1 MAPVWDVTVFTKKRD
16 RVLGAEVASK
26 FFAAVLA
33 DPQVKP
39 LLSSEYFSVAGTL
52 IAAWASIK
60 SFRPKDGS
68 GDTLGPGRNGERDF
82 HAEKRSDETHASTMD
97 PDARLARKS
106 NGQAS
111 KLCYAGHVVIENRH
125 GLAVA
130 ATKTRATRT
139 AERDAGEAI
148 MAGLDRAARSTLG
161 GDKTNDTRAFVRA
174 MGDMGV
180 TPHVT
185 QHTNGRRSAID
196 GRTTRHPGYAVSQRI
211 RKRIEEV
218 FGRSKEIGGMLRTLL
233 RGLERVGWSF
243 TLRVGATTSSGCR
256 SCWRRLPDWRRNEPQ
271 RGSSRRLA
279 TENHAHRSAKH
290 LAETA
295 PAGKTKPLAA
305 NFRSLL
311 DQAGGDDRPRDGQY
325 QDGGGGAFAEN
336 VLDPVQIL
344 ADDGLRLRARSAQR
358 P

>member
-33 DPQVKP
+33 DPEVKP
-39 LLSSEYFSVAGTL
+39 LLPSAYFSVAGTL
-52 IAAWASIK
+52 IEAWASMK

-68 GDTLGPGRNGERDF
+68 GEALGPGRNGERDF

-130 ATKTRATRT
+130 ATTTQET
-139 AERDAGEAI
+139 GIAERDAGEAM

-161 GDKTNDTRAFVRA
+161 GYKTYDTRAFVRA

-185 QHTNGRRSAID
+185 QHANGRRSAID
-196 GRTTRHPGYAVSQRI
+196 GRTTRHLGYAVSQRI
-211 RKRIEEV
+211 RKRVEEV
-218 FGRSKEIGGMLRTLL
+218 FGRRKEIRACAAPCCA
-233 RGLERVGWSF
+233 GWSGSD
-243 TLRVGATTSSGCR
+243 GASRSASPPKPPSGCR
-256 SCWRRLPDWRRNEPQ
+256 SCWRRLPDWLRQ
-271 RGSSRRLA
+271 
-279 TENHAHRSAKH
+279 
-290 LAETA
+290 
-295 PAGKTKPLAA
+295 
-305 NFRSLL
+305 
-311 DQAGGDDRPRDGQY
+311 QASTR
-325 QDGGGGAFAEN
+325 
-336 VLDPVQIL
+336 
-344 ADDGLRLRARSAQR
+344 
-358 P
+358 